1 MLPSKH
7 QNNLGVAVGA
17 ERDHCYFFHSQGGRS
32 PLFIYHIIFRNLT
45 KGQGLTYGWANDP
58 CTFHEQ
64 LFSVS
69 AMS

>member
-17 ERDHCYFFHSQGGRS
+17 ERDNCYFFIMSGRKE

-45 KGQGLTYGWANDP
+45 KGSGPYLWMG
-58 CTFHEQ
+58 
-64 LFSVS
+64 
-69 AMS
+69 